1 NSVPQGLSGL
11 IWALRKAATES
22 THDSTRIGAVGR
34 LRTGAPAMLRTGAP
48 AGAQWPKP
56 SSPLPHTYIAEES
69 MPRHFDCGSC
79 WANAATSALADRDN
93 IRRKNVFPSSCLS
106 VQNVV
111 DCGQSGSCNGGDDK
125 LVYVYAAKSGI
136 PRETCNLYVA
146 VNQKCHDEEQCF
158 TCWPSDEGGCGPV
171 YDYDR
176 LVVSE
181 HGPVKGATNM
191 KAEIFAR
198 GPISCGIDATSGM
211 DTYKGGVY
219 AEFNPKPKI
228 NHVVSVVGWG
238 VDEGIEYWVV
248 RNSVSLPCRRR
259 GTCNTLHLSDDNARA
274 ARPTSG
280 SNCWHGLPVRPA
292 RPAQAPGTWRA
303 ARPQGFRAS
312 PGHPGHPQRT
322 LLALQWGAPWGEA
335 GFMRLVT
342 SAFASGQGH
351 EYNLGIEMDCSWGV
365 PQGWKP
371 ACELGFGPASVRE
384 ACSSTSTDYYARQAE
399 LDKAA
404 ARGAWP
410 TANSGSRQA
419 KGNAVRKIVMGQV
432 NAA

>member
-1 NSVPQGLSGL
+1 MTILALVLLGVLCSAALHWCSALVLQQEPSGPSRFATTIPTSKDYKPL
-11 IWALRKAATES
+11 I
-22 THDSTRIGAVGR
+22 
-34 LRTGAPAMLRTGAP
+34 
-48 AGAQWPKP
+48 

-69 MPRHFDCGSC
+69 LPRHFDWRFVNGTNYISCLRNQHIPQYCGSC

-93 IRRKNVFPSSCLS
+93 IRRKNVFPSTCLS

-248 RNSVSLPCRRR
+248 RNS
-259 GTCNTLHLSDDNARA
+259 
-274 ARPTSG
+274 
-280 SNCWHGLPVRPA
+280 
-292 RPAQAPGTWRA
+292 
-303 ARPQGFRAS
+303 
-312 PGHPGHPQRT
+312 
-322 LLALQWGAPWGEA
+322 WGAPWGEA

-351 EYNLGIEMDCSWGV
+351 EYNLGIETDCSWGV

-384 ACSSTSTDYYARQAE
+384 ACTATSTDYYARQAE

-404 ARGAWP
+404 AKGAWP
-410 TANSGSRQA
+410 AANSGSRQA